1 MSFVLVLINPRRT
14 VESETIFASK
24 SMESVLILVA
34 SVAESVCCFNKFVFI
49 EERLLLINPLKKL
62 ESIFCFARLV
72 AISVVFAAIN
82 PGNEA
87 IIVALTPP
95 TLLTVGEAA
104 VPPKSPA
111 NCILPLIVVVASGV
125 AALVILEPI

>member
-1 MSFVLVLINPRRT
+1 MELFAILLVLVVMSFVLVLINPRKT
-14 VESETIFASK
+14 VESDTILASK
-24 SMESVLILVA
+24 SIESVLILVA
-34 SVAESVCCFNKFVFI
+34 SVAESVCCFNKFVFM
-49 EERLLLINPLKKL
+49 LDKLVLINPRKKL

-111 NCILPLIVVVASGV
+111 N
-125 AALVILEPI
+125 

>member
-1 MSFVLVLINPRRT
+1 
-14 VESETIFASK
+14 
-24 SMESVLILVA
+24 
-34 SVAESVCCFNKFVFI
+34 
-49 EERLLLINPLKKL
+49 
-62 ESIFCFARLV
+62 V
-72 AISVVFAAIN
+72 AISEVLVAIN
-82 PGNEA
+82 PGSEA
-87 IIVALTPP
+87 IVAALIPP